1 MIGIDTNVLVRY
13 LAQDDAAQA
22 AIATEI
28 VEGFTPEEPGFVS
41 QVVLVETVWVLTR
54 AYRMT
59 REAIADAVEVL
70 LRSRELIV
78 EHTEAGYLALA
89 TYRATKADFAD
100 ALIAHGGRLAGCSET
115 VTFDRGAASHA
126 GMRLFES

>member
-13 LAQDDAAQA
+13 LAQDDAVQSPL
-22 AIATEI
+22 ATEI
-28 VEGFTPEEPGFVS
+28 VEGFTSEAPGYIS

-54 AYRMT
+54 SYRMT

-78 EHTEAGYLALA
+78 ERSEAGYLALA

-100 ALIAHGGRLAGCSET
+100 ALIAHGGRLAGCGET
-115 VTFDRGAASHA
+115 VTFDKGAASHA
-126 GMRLFES
+126 GMRLLEA

>member
-13 LAQDDAAQA
+13 LAQDDAMQSPL
-22 AIATEI
+22 ATEI
-28 VEGFTPEEPGFVS
+28 VESFTTEEPGYIS

-54 AYRMT
+54 SYRMT

-70 LRSRELIV
+70 LRSREMIV
-78 EHTEAGYLALA
+78 EGTEAGYLALA

-100 ALIAHGGRLAGCSET
+100 ALIAHGGRLAGCTET
-115 VTFDRGAASHA
+115 LTFDRGAASHA
-126 GMRLFES
+126 GMRLLGS